1 MQEWAINRVNPS
13 FIKKYNCLY
22 SMICNPDIF
31 HTFAVK
37 GLSMT
42 VGTSFDNFNNTLKMA
57 KIGYIMATAHYDNLE
72 EDRQWMQEYGCVKIV
87 EENDADEKSRPL
99 WKQLMIALERGDELV
114 ISKFSNAIRGA
125 RELAM
130 FLEFCRVKVIRV
142 ISIHDRIDSN
152 NELFPETKPSDVLL
166 MIGSLPDE
174 ALVLR
179 KSSEHVSKLQE
190 RMIVQLPPVSTS
202 KEKRM
207 DREKT
212 VINLYA
218 AGHPID
224 EIWKASG
231 FRSRSSVFRILNKY
245 GVKLNRGKHSGPIKK
260 KGERNNGTE

>member
-1 MQEWAINRVNPS
+1 
-13 FIKKYNCLY
+13 
-22 SMICNPDIF
+22 
-31 HTFAVK
+31 
-37 GLSMT
+37 
-42 VGTSFDNFNNTLKMA
+42 MA
-57 KIGYIMATAHYDNLE
+57 KIGYIMATAHYDKLE
-72 EDRQWMQEYGCVKIV
+72 EDRQWMQQYGCVKIV

-114 ISKFSNAIRGA
+114 ISKYSNAIRGA

-142 ISIHDRIDSN
+142 ISIHDRIDSK

-190 RMIVQLPPVSTS
+190 RMIVQLPPISTA
-202 KEKRM
+202 KEKRMDREKTVINLYAEKRM

-218 AGHPID
+218 AGHPIE

-231 FRSRSSVFRILNKY
+231 FRSRSSVFRILNKH
-245 GVKLNRGKHSGPIKK
+245 GIKLNRGKHSGPIKK
-260 KGERNNGTE
+260 KGERKNNQNSEGNDNQ

>member
-1 MQEWAINRVNPS
+1 
-13 FIKKYNCLY
+13 
-22 SMICNPDIF
+22 
-31 HTFAVK
+31 
-37 GLSMT
+37 
-42 VGTSFDNFNNTLKMA
+42 MA
-57 KIGYIMATAHYDNLE
+57 KIGYIMATAHYDKLE
-72 EDRQWMQEYGCVKIV
+72 EDRQWMQEYGCVKI
-87 EENDADEKSRPL
+87 
-99 WKQLMIALERGDELV
+99 
-114 ISKFSNAIRGA
+114 
-125 RELAM
+125 ELAM

-142 ISIHDRIDSN
+142 ISIHDRIDSQ

-218 AGHPID
+218 AGHPIE

-231 FRSRSSVFRILNKY
+231 FRSRSSVFRILNKH
-245 GVKLNRGKHSGPIKK
+245 GIKLNRGKHSGPIKK
-260 KGERNNGTE
+260 KSDRKPLKDERSDIQ

>member
-1 MQEWAINRVNPS
+1 
-13 FIKKYNCLY
+13 
-22 SMICNPDIF
+22 
-31 HTFAVK
+31 
-37 GLSMT
+37 
-42 VGTSFDNFNNTLKMA
+42 MA
-57 KIGYIMATAHYDNLE
+57 KIGYIMATLHYDSLE
-72 EDRQWMQEYGCVKIV
+72 EDRRWMQEFGCVRIV
-87 EENDADEKSRPL
+87 EDIDADVKGRPL

-114 ISKFSNAIRGA
+114 ISKFSNALRGV
-125 RELAM
+125 RELAF

-142 ISIHDRIDSN
+142 ISIHDRIDSS
-152 NELFPETKPSDVLL
+152 NELFPETRPSDVLV
-166 MIGSLPDE
+166 MIGSLPEE

-179 KSSEHVSKLQE
+179 KSSEHVSRLQE

-202 KEKRM
+202 RERRM

-245 GVKLNRGKHSGPIKK
+245 GIKLNRGRHSGPIKK
-260 KGERNNGTE
+260 WNERKKANLPQQPKQEEDNK

>member
-1 MQEWAINRVNPS
+1 MQGLAIYRAKLS

-22 SMICNPDIF
+22 SMIYNSNNF
-31 HTFAVK
+31 HTFAVE
-37 GLSMT
+37 GLTTT
-42 VGTSFDNFNNTLKMA
+42 VGTSFDNSNNTLKMA
-57 KIGYIMATAHYDNLE
+57 KIGYIMATTHYDNLE

-260 KGERNNGTE
+260 KSERNNGVE

>member
-1 MQEWAINRVNPS
+1 
-13 FIKKYNCLY
+13 
-22 SMICNPDIF
+22 
-31 HTFAVK
+31 
-37 GLSMT
+37 
-42 VGTSFDNFNNTLKMA
+42 MA
-57 KIGYIMATAHYDNLE
+57 KIGYIMATAHYDKLE
-72 EDRQWMQEYGCVKIV
+72 EDRQWMQQYGCVKIV

-114 ISKFSNAIRGA
+114 ISKYSNAIRGA

-142 ISIHDRIDSN
+142 ISIHDRIDSK

-190 RMIVQLPPVSTS
+190 RMIVQLPQISTA

-218 AGHPID
+218 SGHPIE

-231 FRSRSSVFRILNKY
+231 FRSRSSVFRILNKH
-245 GVKLNRGKHSGPIKK
+245 GIKLNRGKHSGPIKK
-260 KGERNNGTE
+260 KGERKNNQNSEGNDNQ

>member
-1 MQEWAINRVNPS
+1 
-13 FIKKYNCLY
+13 
-22 SMICNPDIF
+22 
-31 HTFAVK
+31 
-37 GLSMT
+37 
-42 VGTSFDNFNNTLKMA
+42 MA
-57 KIGYIMATAHYDNLE
+57 KIGYIMATLHYDCLE
-72 EDRQWMQEYGCVKIV
+72 EDRRWMQEFGCVRIV
-87 EENDADEKSRPL
+87 EESYADEKGRPL

-114 ISKFSNAIRGA
+114 ISKFSNALRGV
-125 RELAM
+125 RELAF

-142 ISIHDRIDSN
+142 ISIHDRIDSS
-152 NELFPETKPSDVLL
+152 NELFPETRPSDVLV
-166 MIGSLPDE
+166 MMGSLPEE

-202 KEKRM
+202 RERRM

-245 GVKLNRGKHSGPIKK
+245 GIKLNRGRHSGPIKK
-260 KGERNNGTE
+260 WNERKKANLPQQPKQEEDNK

>member
-1 MQEWAINRVNPS
+1 
-13 FIKKYNCLY
+13 
-22 SMICNPDIF
+22 
-31 HTFAVK
+31 
-37 GLSMT
+37 
-42 VGTSFDNFNNTLKMA
+42 MA
-57 KIGYIMATAHYDNLE
+57 KIGYIMATTHYEMLE
-72 EDRQWMQEYGCVKIV
+72 ADREWMQEYGCVKVI

-99 WKQLMIALERGDELV
+99 WKQLMVALERGDELV

-142 ISIHDRIDSN
+142 VSIHDRIDSN

-174 ALVLR
+174 VLVLR

-190 RMIVQLPPVSTS
+190 RMIVQLPPVSTA
-202 KEKRM
+202 KERRI

-231 FRSRSSVFRILNKY
+231 FRSRSSVFRILNKH
-245 GVKLNRGKHSGPIKK
+245 GIMLNRGKHSGPIKK
-260 KGERNNGTE
+260 KGERKSVQNENK

>member
-1 MQEWAINRVNPS
+1 
-13 FIKKYNCLY
+13 
-22 SMICNPDIF
+22 
-31 HTFAVK
+31 
-37 GLSMT
+37 
-42 VGTSFDNFNNTLKMA
+42 MA
-57 KIGYIMATAHYDNLE
+57 KIGYIMATAHYDKLE
-72 EDRQWMQEYGCVKIV
+72 EDRQWMQQYGCVKIV

-114 ISKFSNAIRGA
+114 ISKYSNAIRGA

-142 ISIHDRIDSN
+142 ISIHDRIDSK

-190 RMIVQLPPVSTS
+190 RMIV
-202 KEKRM
+202 
-207 DREKT
+207 REKT

-218 AGHPID
+218 AGHPIE

-231 FRSRSSVFRILNKY
+231 FRSRSSVFRILNKH
-245 GVKLNRGKHSGPIKK
+245 GIKLNRGKHSGPIKK
-260 KGERNNGTE
+260 KGERKNNQNSEGNDNQ

>member
-1 MQEWAINRVNPS
+1 
-13 FIKKYNCLY
+13 
-22 SMICNPDIF
+22 
-31 HTFAVK
+31 
-37 GLSMT
+37 
-42 VGTSFDNFNNTLKMA
+42 MA
-57 KIGYIMATAHYDNLE
+57 KIGYIMATLHYDRLE
-72 EDRQWMQEYGCVKIV
+72 EDRRWMQEFGCVRIV
-87 EENDADEKSRPL
+87 EESDADEKSRPL

-114 ISKFSNAIRGA
+114 ISKFSNALRGV
-125 RELAM
+125 RELAF

-142 ISIHDRIDSN
+142 ISIHDRIDSC
-152 NELFPETKPSDVLL
+152 NELFPETRPSDVLV
-166 MIGSLPDE
+166 MMGSLPEE

-202 KEKRM
+202 RERRM

-245 GVKLNRGKHSGPIKK
+245 GIKLNRGKHSGPIKK
-260 KGERNNGTE
+260 WNERKKANNKEDGQ

>member
-1 MQEWAINRVNPS
+1 
-13 FIKKYNCLY
+13 
-22 SMICNPDIF
+22 
-31 HTFAVK
+31 
-37 GLSMT
+37 
-42 VGTSFDNFNNTLKMA
+42 MA
-57 KIGYIMATAHYDNLE
+57 KIGYIMATAHYDKLE
-72 EDRQWMQEYGCVKIV
+72 EDRQWMQQYGCVKIV

-114 ISKFSNAIRGA
+114 ISKYSNAIRGA
-125 RELAM
+125 RELAMFLEFCRVKELAM

-142 ISIHDRIDSN
+142 ISIHDRIDSK

-190 RMIVQLPPVSTS
+190 RMIVQLPPISTA

-218 AGHPID
+218 AGHPIE

-231 FRSRSSVFRILNKY
+231 FRSRSSVFRILNKH
-245 GVKLNRGKHSGPIKK
+245 GIKLNRGKHSGPIKK
-260 KGERNNGTE
+260 KGERKNNQNSEGNDNQ

>member
-1 MQEWAINRVNPS
+1 
-13 FIKKYNCLY
+13 
-22 SMICNPDIF
+22 
-31 HTFAVK
+31 
-37 GLSMT
+37 
-42 VGTSFDNFNNTLKMA
+42 MA
-57 KIGYIMATAHYDNLE
+57 KIGYIMATAHYDKLE
-72 EDRQWMQEYGCVKIV
+72 EDRQWMQQYGCVKIV

-114 ISKFSNAIRGA
+114 ISKYSNAIRGA

-142 ISIHDRIDSN
+142 ISIHDRIDSK
-152 NELFPETKPSDVLL
+152 NELFPETKPSDVL
-166 MIGSLPDE
+166 LPDE

-190 RMIVQLPPVSTS
+190 RMIVQLPPISTA

-218 AGHPID
+218 AGHPIE

-231 FRSRSSVFRILNKY
+231 FRSRSSVFRILNKH
-245 GVKLNRGKHSGPIKK
+245 GIKLNRGKHSGPIKK
-260 KGERNNGTE
+260 KGERKNNQNSEGNDNQ

>member
-1 MQEWAINRVNPS
+1 
-13 FIKKYNCLY
+13 
-22 SMICNPDIF
+22 
-31 HTFAVK
+31 
-37 GLSMT
+37 
-42 VGTSFDNFNNTLKMA
+42 MA
-57 KIGYIMATAHYDNLE
+57 KIGYIMATAHYDKLE
-72 EDRQWMQEYGCVKIV
+72 ADREWMQQYGCVKVV
-87 EENDADEKSRPL
+87 EENDEDEKGRPL

-125 RELAM
+125 RELSM

-142 ISIHDRIDSN
+142 ISIHDCIDSN
-152 NELFPETKPSDVLL
+152 DELFPETKPSDVL
-166 MIGSLPDE
+166 MMFGSLPDE

-190 RMIVQLPPVSTS
+190 RMIVQLPPVSMS

-207 DREKT
+207 NREKT

-231 FRSRSSVFRILNKY
+231 FRSRSSVFRILNKH
-245 GVKLNRGKHSGPIKK
+245 GIKLNRGKYSGPIKK
-260 KGERNNGTE
+260 KDERKDAQKNND

>member
-1 MQEWAINRVNPS
+1 MQHESAETALLITQSNH
-13 FIKKYNCLY
+13 I
-22 SMICNPDIF
+22 I
-31 HTFAVK
+31 
-37 GLSMT
+37 
-42 VGTSFDNFNNTLKMA
+42 TLIMA
-57 KIGYIMATAHYDNLE
+57 KIGYIMATAHYEKLE
-72 EDRQWMQEYGCVKIV
+72 ADREWMQEYGCVKVI
-87 EENDADEKSRPL
+87 EENDADEKNRPL
-99 WKQLMIALERGDELV
+99 WKQLMVALERGDELV

-166 MIGSLPDE
+166 MMGSLPDE

-202 KEKRM
+202 KERRM

-218 AGHPID
+218 AGHPI
-224 EIWKASG
+224 EEVWKASG
-231 FRSRSSVFRILNKY
+231 FRSRSSVFRILNKH
-245 GVKLNRGKHSGPIKK
+245 GIKLNRGKHSGPIKK
-260 KGERNNGTE
+260 KSERAGVGNELVND

>member
-1 MQEWAINRVNPS
+1 
-13 FIKKYNCLY
+13 
-22 SMICNPDIF
+22 
-31 HTFAVK
+31 
-37 GLSMT
+37 
-42 VGTSFDNFNNTLKMA
+42 MA
-57 KIGYIMATAHYDNLE
+57 KIGYIMATAHYDKLE
-72 EDRQWMQEYGCVKIV
+72 EDRQWMQQYGCVKIV
-87 EENDADEKSRPL
+87 EENDADEKSRP
-99 WKQLMIALERGDELV
+99 ALERGDELV
-114 ISKFSNAIRGA
+114 ISKYSNAIRGA

-142 ISIHDRIDSN
+142 ISIHDRIDSK

-190 RMIVQLPPVSTS
+190 RMIVQLPPISTA

-218 AGHPID
+218 AGHPIE

-231 FRSRSSVFRILNKY
+231 FRSRSSVFRILNKH
-245 GVKLNRGKHSGPIKK
+245 GIKLNRGKHSGPIKK
-260 KGERNNGTE
+260 KGERKNNQNSEGNDNQ

>member
-1 MQEWAINRVNPS
+1 MS
-13 FIKKYNCLY
+13 FA
-22 SMICNPDIF
+22 
-31 HTFAVK
+31 HTCK
-37 GLSMT
+37 T
-42 VGTSFDNFNNTLKMA
+42 DNILIMA
-57 KIGYIMATAHYDNLE
+57 KIGYIMATLHYDRLE
-72 EDRQWMQEYGCVKIV
+72 EDRRWMQEFGCVRIV
-87 EENDADEKSRPL
+87 EESDADEKSRPL

-114 ISKFSNAIRGA
+114 ISKFSNALRGV
-125 RELAM
+125 RELAF

-142 ISIHDRIDSN
+142 ISIHDRIDSS
-152 NELFPETKPSDVLL
+152 NELFPETRPSDVLV
-166 MIGSLPDE
+166 MIGSLPEE

-179 KSSEHVSKLQE
+179 KSSEHVSRLQE

-202 KEKRM
+202 RERRM

-245 GVKLNRGKHSGPIKK
+245 GIKLNRGRHSGPIKK
-260 KGERNNGTE
+260 WNERKKANLPQQPKQEEDNK

>member
-1 MQEWAINRVNPS
+1 
-13 FIKKYNCLY
+13 
-22 SMICNPDIF
+22 
-31 HTFAVK
+31 
-37 GLSMT
+37 
-42 VGTSFDNFNNTLKMA
+42 MA
-57 KIGYIMATAHYDNLE
+57 KIGYIMATLHYDCLE
-72 EDRQWMQEYGCVKIV
+72 EDRRWMQEFGCVRIV
-87 EENDADEKSRPL
+87 EESDADEKSRPL

-114 ISKFSNAIRGA
+114 NSKFSNALRGV
-125 RELAM
+125 RELAF

-142 ISIHDRIDSN
+142 ISIHDRIDSS
-152 NELFPETKPSDVLL
+152 NELFPETRPSDVLV
-166 MIGSLPDE
+166 MIGSLPEE

-179 KSSEHVSKLQE
+179 KSSEHVSRLQE

-202 KEKRM
+202 RERRM

-245 GVKLNRGKHSGPIKK
+245 GIKLNRGRHSGPIKK
-260 KGERNNGTE
+260 WNERKKANLPQQPKQEEDNK